1 MPNKNRVRID
11 GQNMDQKQNKH
22 QKQNLEEPKPATG
35 HGQPMARGD
44 GNQHS
49 GAEQR
54 PASGYPEQNPRRE
67 QQRPGGGIDEDEVGN
82 DFEDAD
88 LPGND
93 LESYPLEFDDLEEP
107 GGFLE
112 NAGFGQHRTVDEE
125 DPEGGGT
132 KALAGFVREQGGRG
146 RGRRDS
152 RG

>member
-11 GQNMDQKQNKH
+11 GQNMDQKQNV
-22 QKQNLEEPKPATG
+22 EERKPATG
-35 HGQPMARGD
+35 HGQPMAGGD
-44 GNQHS
+44 DDQQT

-67 QQRPGGGIDEDEVGN
+67 QHQPGGGIDEDEVGN

-88 LPGND
+88 LEGDD
-93 LESYPLEFDDLEEP
+93 LESYPLEVNDLEEP

-112 NAGFGQHRTVDEE
+112 DAGFDQHRTDDEE

-146 RGRRDS
+146 RARRDS